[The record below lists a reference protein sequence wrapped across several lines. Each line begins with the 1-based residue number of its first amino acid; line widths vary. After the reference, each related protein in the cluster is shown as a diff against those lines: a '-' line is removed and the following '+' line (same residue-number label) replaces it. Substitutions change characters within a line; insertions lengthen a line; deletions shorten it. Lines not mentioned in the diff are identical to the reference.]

1 MVRSSCTS
9 GPPAYE
15 GGGTMISAILSYE
28 FLQNAFLS
36 GLIIGVIAPL
46 LGLFIVVRRLALI
59 ADALSH
65 VALAGIAGSL
75 YMSQQI
81 LFFSALNPVYLGI
94 VSAVGG
100 SLLIEKLRGAYRHY
114 EELAIPVILSAGIG
128 LGAIFISLSQGFAS
142 DLVGYLFGSVSAVSR
157 QDLWIVI
164 VIAIIV
170 IAYIRFL
177 YKELFILSFDPD
189 YAKVSG
195 VSSKYVQMV
204 FMVITALVIGA
215 SMRIVGI
222 LLVSSL
228 MTIPVAAAIQLAKS
242 FKGALIYS
250 IVFGEVAVIVGLVSA
265 YHMDIA
271 PGGTIVVTSIIILLL
286 VLIWKKIQ
294 AGQNARAIKGQEIV

>member
-1 MVRSSCTS
+1 
-9 GPPAYE
+9 
-15 GGGTMISAILSYE
+15 MISALLTFE

-75 YMSQQI
+75 YLSQSV
-81 LFFSALNPVYLGI
+81 LFFSALNPIYLGMAT
-94 VSAVGG
+94 AVGG
-100 SLLIEKLRGAYRHY
+100 SLLIERLRGAYKNF
-114 EELAIPVILSAGIG
+114 EELAIPIILSAGIG
-128 LGAIFISLSQGFAS
+128 FGAIFISLAKGFGS

-157 QDLWIVI
+157 QDLWVI
-164 VIAIIV
+164 VTIAIVV
-170 IAYIRFL
+170 IAFIRFF
-177 YKELFILSFDPD
+177 YKELFALSFDKE

-195 VSSKYVQMV
+195 INGKIIQTV
-204 FMVITALVIGA
+204 FMIIVALVIGA

-242 FKGALIYS
+242 FKGAMLLS
-250 IVFGEVAVIVGLVSA
+250 IAIGELSVIVGLFSA
-265 YHMDIA
+265 YHLDIA
-271 PGGTIVVTSIIILLL
+271 PGGTIVITSIIILLG
-286 VLIWKKIQ
+286 VLGWNKFKGKKRV
-294 AGQNARAIKGQEIV
+294 GKVKGDIMHDVG